1 MSTMVQN
8 NLYIEEG
15 WWEALGEEF
24 EKPYMRALQGFLQ
37 EEVKKGQVI
46 YPLEECIFNA
56 FVMTPFNKVKVVI
69 LGQDPYH
76 NPGQAHGLSFSVQ
89 PGVEPPPSLKNIYKE
104 IEEDLG
110 IKPPSHGHLVS
121 WAKQGVL
128 LLNAT
133 LTVRENEPRSH
144 YGQGW
149 ETFTDTAIRKLS
161 QRKEPL
167 VFMLWGK
174 SAKEKISIIENTPA
188 RHLILEAPHPSPFS
202 VHSGF
207 FGCKHFS
214 KANSFLKEPIDWRL

>member
-1 MSTMVQN
+1 MKN
-8 NLYIEEG
+8 YLEEG
-15 WWEALGEEF
+15 WWEVLKEEF
-24 EKPYMRALQGFLQ
+24 EKPYMLALQAFLQ

-46 YPLEECIFNA
+46 YPPEECIFNA
-56 FVMTPFNKVKVVI
+56 FMMTPFHKVKVVI

-104 IEEDLG
+104 IAEDLDV
-110 IKPPSHGHLVS
+110 KPPLHGHLVS

-161 QRKEPL
+161 RKEPL

-174 SAKEKISIIENTPA
+174 SAKEKASLIEKG